1 MGFSELEFLKDETGL
16 DWDGEK
22 LCLSGVLKDYP
33 LFVFDRADKREYAVV
48 LFCKVRP
55 DVEDRFKKGIT
66 ELLSAMP
73 KNCVAG
79 RTDEV
84 RYTSVRFNAALLY
97 QENSIYL
104 ARFAEGLCGLAESL
118 DLVPVTPD
126 QKEREIFARQE
137 TANSPQKN
145 DQKKPV
151 KSSKNAVLKGF
162 DKNSLKGLFGAV
174 VGGAAMT
181 VIAAIVTANDPSN
194 VGAMIA
200 GWAAGA
206 LIAAVVLADYRF
218 FAKKIDIFGSVVCSL
233 ITAVCCFTA
242 ADLGTLRA
250 LYLAMRTIDF
260 SATLNSTMANW
271 SYYAVLFPEVTDRF
285 PLMLIQN
292 FLSAI
297 AASVL
302 FFTLYFRKFQGVMFG
317 RGREVLD
324 IEPDKKKKKIR

>member
-22 LCLSGVLKDYP
+22 MCLSGVLKDYP
-33 LFVFDRADKREYAVV
+33 VFVFDKSDKREYMVV

-55 DVEDRFKKGIT
+55 DTEEPFKKGIT
-66 ELLSAMP
+66 ELLVQMP
-73 KNCVAG
+73 KNCVTG

-84 RYTSVRFNAALLY
+84 RYTAVRFNAALLY
-97 QENSIYL
+97 QENSVYL
-104 ARFAEGLCGLAESL
+104 ARFVEGLCGLAEAL

-126 QKEREIFARQE
+126 QRDGELFVEQTEGIPTKE
-137 TANSPQKN
+137 
-145 DQKKPV
+145 KKPV
-151 KSSKNAVLKGF
+151 KNPKNAVLKGF

-181 VIAAIVTANDPSN
+181 IIAAIIIGNGISN
-194 VGAMIA
+194 VGSLIA
-200 GWAAGA
+200 GAGA
-206 LIAAVVLADYRF
+206 GSLIAVVVLADYWF
-218 FAKKIDIFGSVVCSL
+218 FARKIDIFGSIACSL

-242 ADLGTLRA
+242 ADWGTLRA
-250 LYLAMRTIDF
+250 LYLAMKTIDF
-260 SATLNSTMANW
+260 SATLNSAMANW

-285 PLMLIQN
+285 SLLLMEN

-317 RGREVLD
+317 RGREILD
-324 IEPDKKKKKIR
+324 IKPSKKKKR

>member
-1 MGFSELEFLKDETGL
+1 MGFSELEFLKDEIGL

-22 LCLSGVLKDYP
+22 LCLWGVLKDYP
-33 LFVFDRADKREYAVV
+33 VFVFDRSDKREYNLV
-48 LFCKVRP
+48 LFCKVRT
-55 DVEDRFKKGIT
+55 DVEDSFKKGIT
-66 ELLSAMP
+66 KLLADMP
-73 KNCVAG
+73 KNCVMG
-79 RTDEV
+79 RTDET

-97 QENSIYL
+97 QENSVYL
-104 ARFAEGLCGLAESL
+104 ARFVDGLCGLAESL
-118 DLVPVTPD
+118 DLVPVTPEE
-126 QKEREIFARQE
+126 KEREIFSRQADE
-137 TANSPQKN
+137 IPTTE
-145 DQKKPV
+145 KKPV
-151 KSSKNAVLKGF
+151 KNSKNAVLKGF
-162 DKNSLKGLFGAV
+162 DKNSIKGLFGAV

-181 VIAAIVTANDPSN
+181 VIAAIVTAINPSN

-200 GWAAGA
+200 SWAAGA
-206 LIAAVVLADYRF
+206 LIAAVVLADYWF
-218 FAKKIDIFGSVVCSL
+218 FARKIDIFGSIACSL
-233 ITAVCCFTA
+233 ITAVCCFAA
-242 ADLGTLRA
+242 ADLGTLRG

-302 FFTLYFRKFQGVMFG
+302 FFTIYFRKFQGVMFG

-324 IEPDKKKKKIR
+324 DDPEKKKKKIR

>member
-1 MGFSELEFLKDETGL
+1 MGFSELEFLKDEIGL

-33 LFVFDRADKREYAVV
+33 VFVFDRPDKREYSVV

-55 DVEDRFKKGIT
+55 DTEESFKKGIT
-66 ELLSAMP
+66 ELIANMP
-73 KNCVAG
+73 KNCVVG
-79 RTDEV
+79 RTDEI
-84 RYTSVRFNAALLY
+84 RYTSLRFNAALLY
-97 QENSIYL
+97 QENSVYL
-104 ARFAEGLCGLAESL
+104 ARFVEGLCGLAEKL
-118 DLVPVTPD
+118 DLVPITPD
-126 QKEREIFARQE
+126 EKEREIFAQKAP
-137 TANSPQKN
+137 ANSPTE
-145 DQKKPV
+145 KKPV
-151 KSSKNAVLKGF
+151 KGSKNAVLKGF
-162 DKNSLKGLFGAV
+162 DKNSLKGLFGAA

-181 VIAAIVTANDPSN
+181 VIAAIVTAINPAN

-200 GWAAGA
+200 SWAAGA
-206 LIAAVVLADYRF
+206 LIAAVVLADYWF
-218 FAKKIDIFGSVVCSL
+218 FAHKIDIFGSIVCSL
-233 ITAVCCFTA
+233 ITAVCCFAA
-242 ADLGTLRA
+242 ADWGTLRG

-285 PLMLIQN
+285 SLMLIQN

-317 RGREVLD
+317 RGREVLEEN
-324 IEPDKKKKKIR
+324 IDKKKKKIR

>member
-1 MGFSELEFLKDETGL
+1 MGFSELEFLKDEIGL
-16 DWDGEK
+16 YWDGEK

-33 LFVFDRADKREYAVV
+33 VFVFDIPEKREYAVV
-48 LFCKVRP
+48 LFCKVRV
-55 DVEDRFKKGIT
+55 DVEEQFKKGIT
-66 ELLSAMP
+66 QLLSNMP
-73 KNCVAG
+73 KNCVSG

-104 ARFAEGLCGLAESL
+104 ARFTEGLCGLAEGL

-126 QKEREIFARQE
+126 QKEIEAFARQE
-137 TANSPQKN
+137 TANSPTE
-145 DQKKPV
+145 KKPV

-200 GWAAGA
+200 DWAAGA
-206 LIAAVVLADYRF
+206 LIAAVVLADYWF
-218 FAKKIDIFGSVVCSL
+218 FAKKIDIFGSIACSL

-242 ADLGTLRA
+242 ADWGTLRA
-250 LYLAMRTIDF
+250 LYLAMKTIDF
-260 SATLNSTMANW
+260 SATLNSAMANW

-285 PLMLIQN
+285 SLLLIEN

-324 IEPDKKKKKIR
+324 ENPDKKKKKIR